1 MIMNEKCIL
10 IRSRRRRTFLND
22 MPSSLPYKAVIVWF
36 PSVSRDLGSQQFVI
50 AQLRPFKDTY
60 SWVKYVVVLWV

>member
-10 IRSRRRRTFLND
+10 IRSQGKMTFRSD
-22 MPSSLPYKAVIVWF
+22 VPSSLPYKAVIVWF
-36 PSVSRDLGSQQFVI
+36 PSVSMDLSSQQFII

-60 SWVKYVVVLWV
+60 LWVKYVVVLWV

>member
-10 IRSRRRRTFLND
+10 IRSQGKMTFRSD
-22 MPSSLPYKAVIVWF
+22 VPSSLPYKAVTVWF
-36 PSVSRDLGSQQFVI
+36 PSVSMDLSSQQFII

-60 SWVKYVVVLWV
+60 LWVKYGVML

>member
-10 IRSRRRRTFLND
+10 IRSQCRTFRND

-36 PSVSRDLGSQQFVI
+36 PSVSRDLSSQQFVI